1 MSRTIARLVTGVV
14 RTLVAPL
21 SARQQRRVLARVVQ
35 RLERLDLAEVVSARG
50 TLHFHQ
56 LRGSFLA
63 SAVARFH
70 TDEPETLAWIDG
82 FSPGETLWDVGAN
95 IGVYSLYAALDPHI
109 SVFAFEP
116 SGFNFGTLVDHIAL
130 NGMGERVKPLC
141 VALGAGRGL
150 PSLYMRHM
158 DAGHGSNALGASQNT
173 AGAFEPVFAQ
183 TVPAFSIDDFR
194 DVFALPA
201 PDHLKID
208 VDGIECDIIRGAVRT
223 LPEVRS
229 VLMEVEGTT
238 GMANAEEM
246 TRRLAEAGL
255 HEVVEVRDQGSRRNR
270 LYRRA

>member
-14 RTLVAPL
+14 KTLVAPL
-21 SARQQRRVLARVVQ
+21 SARQQRRVLARVVEQ
-35 RLERLDLAEVVSARG
+35 LERFDLAEVVTARG
-50 TLHFHQ
+50 TLRFRQ
-56 LRGSFLA
+56 LRGSYLA

-70 TDEPETLAWIDG
+70 TDEPETLTWIDG
-82 FSPGETLWDVGAN
+82 FKAGDSLWDIGAN
-95 IGVYSLYAALDPHI
+95 VGIYALYAALDPTLTVH
-109 SVFAFEP
+109 AFEP
-116 SGFNFGTLVDHIAL
+116 SGFNFGPLVDHIAL

-158 DAGHGSNALGASQNT
+158 DAGHGSNALGAATNT
-173 AGAFEPVFAQ
+173 FGAFEPVFAQ

-194 DVFALPA
+194 DVFGLPA

-238 GMANAEEM
+238 GMAHADEM
-246 TRRLAEAGL
+246 MRRLAEAGL
-255 HEVVEVRDQGSRRNR
+255 HEVVEAREQGSGRNR

>member
-1 MSRTIARLVTGVV
+1 MSRSIARVVTGVV
-14 RTLVAPL
+14 KVLIAPL
-21 SARQQRRVLARVVQ
+21 SARQRRRVLARVVEQ
-35 RLERLDLAEVVSARG
+35 LERLDLAEVDTARG
-50 TLHFHQ
+50 RLRFRT

-82 FSPGETLWDVGAN
+82 FEPGDTLWDIGAN
-95 IGVYSLYAALDPHI
+95 VGVYALYAGLDPRLT
-109 SVFAFEP
+109 VYAFEP
-116 SGFNFGTLVDHIAL
+116 SGFNFGPLVDHIAL

-158 DAGHGSNALGASQNT
+158 DAGHGSNALGIASNT
-173 AGAFEPVFAQ
+173 FGAFDPVFAQ

-194 DVFALPA
+194 DVFGLPA
-201 PDHLKID
+201 PTHLKID
-208 VDGIECDIIRGAVRT
+208 VDGIECDIIRGAART

-238 GMANAEEM
+238 GMAHADEM

-255 HEVVEVRDQGSRRNR
+255 QEVIEAREQGSRRNR
-270 LYRRA
+270 LYRRR